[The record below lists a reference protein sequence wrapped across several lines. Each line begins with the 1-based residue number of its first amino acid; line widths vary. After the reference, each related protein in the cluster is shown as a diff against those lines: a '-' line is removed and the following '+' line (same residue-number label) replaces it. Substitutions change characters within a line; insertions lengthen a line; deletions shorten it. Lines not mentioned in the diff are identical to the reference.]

1 MSVYF
6 PKKTHN
12 GYYDKALQRTF
23 YSKSEKAT
31 YMKSHNF
38 VEDGSMESERHRTN
52 RLVDQINYEREK
64 SGLRPKTREELVG
77 DSRR

>member
-31 YMKSHNF
+31 YMKSHNL